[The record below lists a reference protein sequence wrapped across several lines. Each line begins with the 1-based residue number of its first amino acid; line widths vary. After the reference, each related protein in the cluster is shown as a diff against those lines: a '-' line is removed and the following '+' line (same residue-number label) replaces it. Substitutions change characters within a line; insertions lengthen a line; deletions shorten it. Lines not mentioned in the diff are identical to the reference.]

1 MTFNPAI
8 RRLTYATHVTSS
20 LGWVGAVIVFIALAL
35 IGLTSP
41 DETTTRGAYLVMAPA
56 AWFAL
61 VPLAHVSLLSGLALC
76 LGTAWGVFRHY
87 WVVSKLVITVFAT
100 GILLAYMATFREMAG
115 IAADSQVDLAA
126 VRNPSPLVHGVLALA
141 LLLAATWLGVYKPFG
156 TTPYG
161 RRAQPLSVLPLPSV
175 PIAIAVLGRR
185 LPTSAVIAVGLLVV
199 MAVRLLAHALGG
211 AGRP

>member
-1 MTFNPAI
+1 MFNRAI
-8 RRLTYATHVTSS
+8 RQLTYTTHVTSS

-41 DETTTRGAYLVMAPA
+41 DEITTRGAYLVMAPA

-76 LGTAWGVFRHY
+76 LGTAWGAFRYY

-100 GILLAYMATFREMAG
+100 GVLLAYMATFREMAG
-115 IAADSQVDLAA
+115 IAADAQADLAV
-126 VRNPSPLVHGVLALA
+126 VRNPSPLVHGVLALV

-161 RRAQPLSVLPLPSV
+161 KRARTASVLPLPSAPSV
-175 PIAIAVLGRR
+175 AGTLTGRR
-185 LPTSAVIAVGLLVV
+185 LPTSMVIGMGVLALIAAL
-199 MAVRLLAHALGG
+199 LLAHALGSG
-211 AGRP
+211 GRP

>member
-1 MTFNPAI
+1 MTFTPAV
-8 RRLTYATHVTSS
+8 RRLTYTTHITSS
-20 LGWVGAVIVFIALAL
+20 LAWVGAVIVFIGLAL
-35 IGLTSP
+35 IGLTSS

-87 WVVSKLVITVFAT
+87 WVVSKLVMTVCAT
-100 GILLAYMATFREMAG
+100 AILLAYMSTFREMAG
-115 IAADSQVDLAA
+115 IAADSRVNLAD

-141 LLLAATWLGVYKPFG
+141 LLLSATWLAVYKPFG

-161 RRAQPLSVLPLPSV
+161 RRARQGSSALPSSV
-175 PIAIAVLGRR
+175 PAAATAEEQNLRTGVTLA
-185 LPTSAVIAVGLLVV
+185 LGLLVLF
-199 MAVRLLAHALGG
+199 AVLLAAHAVGG
-211 AGRP
+211 GGHR